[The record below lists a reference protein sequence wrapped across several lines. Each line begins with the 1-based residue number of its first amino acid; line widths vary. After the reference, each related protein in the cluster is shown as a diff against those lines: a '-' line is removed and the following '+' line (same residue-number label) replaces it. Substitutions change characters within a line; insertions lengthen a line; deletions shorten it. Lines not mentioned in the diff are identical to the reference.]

1 MHYRLYPQ
9 IFAVVTM
16 VLAAYVEEIIFRG
29 FLYKVIEK
37 DNVKQAIVISAVT
50 FGAVHIVN
58 LFTGQASLE
67 TFLQMGYA
75 LYLCKVQNSRKA
87 DEK

>member
-16 VLAAYVEEIIFRG
+16 ALAAYVEEIIFRG

-37 DNVKQAIVISAVT
+37 DNVKQAIVI
-50 FGAVHIVN
+50 
-58 LFTGQASLE
+58 
-67 TFLQMGYA
+67 
-75 LYLCKVQNSRKA
+75 VQCATK
-87 DEK
+87 